1 MCARAL
7 RIMVLKSAGN
17 FTRDECPDLNA
28 EKFSESNVL
37 CHGYGICCV
46 LAIFERRRGRLG
58 SKISG
63 YGQLAEVA
71 VYFAMSGKADTI
83 RKGRH
88 VRGVKSELKRPNF
101 QGPLFPPRSRLAA
114 PLMTLSRVRLSP
126 HCLAADRHMLSDHER
141 RFLLMQR
148 VGHLATADSRAI
160 PHVVPVCFTI
170 SQGTLYITVDEKPKR
185 VAGPALKRVRNIERN
200 PMVAIVVDRYD
211 EDWTRLG
218 WVMLRGRA
226 EILRAGT
233 EHDRAQELLR
243 SRYRQ
248 LAAMQ
253 IAERPV
259 IAVRLER
266 VTSWGNLSV
275 GADEANHNGQA

>member
-1 MCARAL
+1 MSCSIAA
-7 RIMVLKSAGN
+7 I
-17 FTRDECPDLNA
+17 
-28 EKFSESNVL
+28 ES
-37 CHGYGICCV
+37 
-46 LAIFERRRGRLG
+46 RR
-58 SKISG
+58 
-63 YGQLAEVA
+63 
-71 VYFAMSGKADTI
+71 
-83 RKGRH
+83 
-88 VRGVKSELKRPNF
+88 
-101 QGPLFPPRSRLAA
+101 
-114 PLMTLSRVRLSP
+114 
-126 HCLAADRHMLSDHER
+126 AADRHVLSDHER
-141 RFLLMQR
+141 RFLLTRR

-170 SQGTLYITVDEKPKR
+170 SQSTLYITVDEKPKR

-266 VTSWGNLSV
+266 VTSWGNLAVGEDAAKTGGQGGLSPKADAVNLPTNQRREPSV
-275 GADEANHNGQA
+275 TAHRAKLKSDSVPFKGLVQRKLAVNANRLRPRAWKPMCVRVSE